1 MSICAYCEVEFNA
14 GHGNVIY
21 CSSVCRSRARRAR
34 LKNQVI
40 EMPCKYC
47 GKQLTRAHE
56 ISGAMFC
63 DRFCYADWERTAFS
77 GNGCARHCKTCGAL
91 LNTGKVFC
99 SARCASNSRFS
110 LEDVARMRHM
120 LSDIQDGMQQS
131 KVALKYG
138 VSRQRV
144 SQIAKRLQSQAE

>member
-1 MSICAYCEVEFNA
+1 MNACAYCEVEFSA

-21 CSSVCRSRARRAR
+21 CSSVCRSRARRVR
-34 LKNQVI
+34 LKNQAS

-63 DRFCYADWERTAFS
+63 DRFCYADWERAAFE
-77 GNGCARHCKTCGAL
+77 GDGRARLCKSCGAP

-110 LEDVARMRHM
+110 LEDIARKNQM
-120 LSDIQDGMQQS
+120 LSDILSGLQQS